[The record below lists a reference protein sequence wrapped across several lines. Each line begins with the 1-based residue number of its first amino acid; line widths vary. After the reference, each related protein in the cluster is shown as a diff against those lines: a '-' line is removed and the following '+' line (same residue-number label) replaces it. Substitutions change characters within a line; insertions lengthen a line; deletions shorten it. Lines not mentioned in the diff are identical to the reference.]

1 MSSTTGV
8 NLSLSGLASG
18 FDWQT
23 LVSELAN
30 VERAPEQLL
39 QAQQSTMNQQNSAW
53 GSIQSLLSTLQ
64 TRVDA
69 LKDPTL
75 FDSRTTQAADTT
87 VANASVTSGAPLGNY
102 TFNITQLATAAQQV
116 GTSHI
121 GGALSA
127 TNNVSTLVATSAP
140 LATHITAGT
149 FTVNGQQVTIGATD
163 TLQQVFSNIG
173 TATGGAVT
181 GSYNATTDTIS
192 LASASPIVL
201 GSATDTSNFL
211 QSTKLYNNGTGAV
224 TSAGR
229 LGCAQLSLA
238 LNQANLATAVSDGGS
253 GAGAFTINGVT
264 INFSATGDSLQN
276 VMDSINSSAAGVTA
290 SYDTVNDRLVLTN
303 KATGDMG
310 IALQDVTGNF
320 LAATG
325 LSGGSLTRGNNLL
338 YTINGGSQ
346 MVSQSNVIT
355 SASSGLSGLTVTALK
370 TGSTA
375 VTVSSDTAQIG
386 QAINDFVTAFNQAQS
401 LIATD
406 TASTTDATGK
416 VTAGILAGQGDASDI
431 ASSLRQMAN
440 TVLSGLSGTV
450 KSLNDLGI
458 VSNGNDNTLSVGDS
472 SQLNAALANN
482 LDSVKALFS
491 DPTSGLAVSLDAY
504 LTNTIGTNGTLITKQ
519 SDLTTQS
526 AAIDTQVANM
536 ERHIQQDSDR
546 MTAEFV
552 AMESVRSTLN
562 TQLQYLASQFGTS
575 ATTPT
580 AAG

>member
-75 FDSRTTQAADTT
+75 FDSRTTQAANTT
-87 VANASVTSGAPLGNY
+87 VASASVTSGAPLGNY
-102 TFNITQLATAAQQV
+102 TFDITQLATAAQQV

-127 TNNVSTLVATSAP
+127 TNNVSSLVATSAP
-140 LATHITAGT
+140 LATPITAGT

-163 TLQQVFSNIG
+163 TLQQVFSNIS

-181 GSYNATTDTIS
+181 GSYNPSTDAIS

-211 QSTKLYNNGTGAV
+211 QSAKLYNNGTGTV

-229 LGCAQLSLA
+229 LGSAQLSLA

-276 VMDSINSSAAGVTA
+276 VMDRINSSAAGVTA

-310 IALQDVTGNF
+310 MALQDVTGNF

-325 LSGGSLTRGNNLL
+325 LSGGSLTRGKNLL
-338 YTINGGSQ
+338 YTINSGSQ
-346 MVSQSNVIT
+346 MVSQSNVIA
-355 SASSGLSGLTVTALK
+355 SASSGLSGLTVTALN

-416 VTAGILAGQGDASDI
+416 VTAGILAGQGDANDI

-472 SQLNAALANN
+472 SQLNAALASN

-491 DPTSGLAVSLDAY
+491 DPTSGLAVSLDTY
-504 LTNTIGTNGTLITKQ
+504 LTNTIGPNGTLVTKQ
-519 SDLTTQS
+519 SNLTTQS
-526 AAIDTQVANM
+526 AAIDTQVADM